1 MLVLPQ
7 NSPSLSELQSYLAYL
22 TPQELGELDELLLSD
37 PRKWTPMAGPQ
48 SEAYYSEADITFYGG
63 AAGGGK
69 TDLACGLACNGD
81 HDRVLILRREGTQLV
96 AIVDRIEEIMGSR
109 DGYNGQAKI
118 WRSDGK
124 TIQLAGV
131 PHESDKKKYQGQG
144 HSLKVFDE
152 ITEFTESQF
161 RFITAWKRSS
171 KVDERQRILGTFNP
185 PTTVEGRWVLRMIDP
200 WINKNHPNPAA
211 PGELRWYTTIKGVE
225 KMVDGCGPFM
235 IDGEEIYAVSRT
247 FIPAK
252 VQDNV
257 YYMAS
262 GYMTTLQALPEPL
275 RSQMLLGDMS
285 AGMTD
290 DEFQVCPS
298 AWVDAAMS
306 RWKPRINKGVM
317 MGMGVDVA
325 RGGMDKT
332 IIIARYEPLD
342 ATKDTYQQATHGP
355 WFDEVIRYPGESTPD
370 GNIVAS
376 HVVRERRDAAPVH
389 IDVVGVG
396 SSPYDILV
404 GNGIQTVAISGG
416 TRMGGVTLEGH
427 LPFANYKSELWW
439 RVRESLSPTI
449 GNNPEIPPDDELRE
463 DLCSM
468 TWKMTPRGIMVS
480 TKEAVKEILGRSP
493 DAGDGFTYA
502 NIETLKTVEL
512 ERMYD
517 NSSYDDPDPYSDA
530 ALGL

>member
-1 MLVLPQ
+1 MSISQL
-7 NSPSLSELQSYLAYL
+7 SSLTQSELQSYLAYL
-22 TPQELGELDELLLSD
+22 TPREREELDLLLLSD

-48 SEAYYSEADITFYGG
+48 SDAYYSQADITFYGG

-81 HDRVLILRREGTQLV
+81 HDRTLILRREGTQLV
-96 AIVDRIEEIMGSR
+96 AIVDRLEEIMGGR

-118 WRSDGK
+118 WRNGGQ

-161 RFITAWKRSS
+161 RFITAWKRTSR
-171 KVDERQRILGTFNP
+171 VEERQRILGTFNP

-200 WINKNHPNPAA
+200 WINSNHPNPAK

-225 KMVDGCGPFM
+225 KAVDGPGPFE
-235 IDGEEIYAVSRT
+235 IDGEVIYAMSRT

-290 DEFQVCPS
+290 DEFQVVPS
-298 AWVDAAMS
+298 AWVDEAMS

-317 MGMGVDVA
+317 LGMGVDVA

-332 IIIARYEPLD
+332 IIINKYEPLD
-342 ATKDTYQQATHGP
+342 ASKDSYSQATHGP
-355 WFDEVIRYPGESTPD
+355 WYDEIIRYPGESTPD

-376 HVVRERRDAAPVH
+376 HVVKERRDNAPVH

-396 SSPYDILV
+396 SSPYDVLC

-427 LPFANYKSELWW
+427 LPFADYKSELWW
-439 RVRESLSPTI
+439 RVREALSPTI
-449 GNNPEIPPDDELRE
+449 GNKPEIPPDDELRE
-463 DLCSM
+463 DLCAM
-468 TWKMTPRGIMVS
+468 TWKMTPRGIKVS
-480 TKEAVKEILGRSP
+480 TKDEVKEVLGRSP
-493 DAGDGFTYA
+493 DAGDAFTYA
-502 NIETLKTVEL
+502 QVETLKTVQM

-517 NSSYDDPDPYSDA
+517 THDDDYDPYADEVM
-530 ALGL
+530 G